1 MPKTYSEAERARIAE
16 YVLDELAKGH
26 SLTTICNGI
35 FKAIG
40 VGVSYSQWMRWQ
52 LADEVLRERV
62 AHAREAGATKLLE
75 EVIEIADDKSEDS
88 NSRRVRIYAREKYA
102 AMIAPQRFG
111 QQKLDITSGG
121 KALPQPIQA
130 STDRID
136 ALLAIAA
143 MRMGNGQRQ
152 LEAPIIEGEIVD
164 IDDVMS

>member
-1 MPKTYSEAERARIAE
+1 MSLHYSPEERAKIVE
-16 YVLDELAKGH
+16 HVLDELAKGR
-26 SLTTICNGI
+26 SLSKIC
-35 FKAIG
+35 ADSQMSL
-40 VGVSYSQWMRWQ
+40 SYTGWMRWQ
-52 LADEVLRERV
+52 LADEDLRERV

-75 EVIEIADDKSEDS
+75 EVIEIADDKDEDS

-152 LEAPIIEGEIVD
+152 LEAPIVEGEIVD